1 MNEIK
6 EYIIAQ
12 VGKMVPEFEKLEF
25 RASISDT
32 SRSSEFFITRAGE
45 RLQCYEMVDNGLLS
59 DEKLDETFAAIADYW
74 RKCADY
80 KKGQINKLNFI
91 YER

>member
-12 VGKMVPEFEKLEF
+12 IGSMIPELEKLEF

-32 SRSSEFFITRAGE
+32 SRSSEFFITIAGE
-45 RLQCYEMVDNGLLS
+45 RLQCYEMVDSGLLS
-59 DEKLDETFAAIADYW
+59 DEKLDNAFEAIAAHW
-74 RKCADY
+74 RKSTDY
-80 KKGQINKLNFI
+80 KKGQINKLNFV